1 MAKNQAKKPTQKP
14 AMQSKKAQAEVLAK
28 KKPEAL
34 TKNNQKV
41 LQARMAEIKKYAS
54 DGSTVQNA
62 IPYCCMYKDGICEV
76 TDNFYSM
83 TVQFFDTGYVL
94 ADFDEQNNIFG
105 KYCNLLNSFDNSI
118 QFQLTFENQN
128 RSTEE
133 LIAAVQIPEQDDAFN
148 HIRKEYSDMLTDKL
162 LSGNAGQS
170 TRKFLT
176 FGVTASSH
184 KAAKVR
190 LEGVKNDV
198 IRFFKTFGVD
208 AKMLGGKAR
217 LETLYYS
224 LNPYR
229 KEPFVFDWNAML
241 QAGIDTKDFIAPSSL
256 SFTKQQFEIG
266 NAVGKIWNINILAG
280 ELSDE
285 ILKDF
290 IELPYLL
297 GVNIHAR
304 PVEQADALKFIRSKL
319 TSVNQMKIDAQKK
332 ASQAGY
338 DPNILPPSIQMY
350 VDDITKMLED
360 LSSKDE
366 KLFHISISLRTYVKN
381 KKSLKLQEEALKRI
395 ISKNNCSMFVYDY
408 RQEQTLMSTLPLC
421 YNEIPVERE
430 MLTSGIAI
438 FVPFT
443 TRELFTIGTATY
455 YGINPLSG
463 NMIRANRSDLNNP
476 NGLILGTPGSG
487 KSFSVKRE
495 ILDCFLTTTD
505 DIIIY
510 DPEGEYFPLVD
521 ALHGQRIK
529 ISANSTNY
537 LNPMD
542 IPIQDEYE
550 EDPIQMKS
558 TFILSL
564 CEIIVGSG
572 YNGISPVERSLIDSC
587 VRSIYTKFLNHNP
600 TLENMPTLQDLHS
613 ALLQKGAPAERVA
626 NSLDMFVNGTQNL
639 FNHRS
644 NVDMNNRVVCF
655 DIKDLGKQLKKLGML
670 ILQDTVWNRVPQ
682 NRGKKKTRYYIDEF
696 HLLLQDEQTAT
707 YSAGIWKRFRKWGG
721 VPTGIT
727 QNIKDLLS
735 SEKIENIFDN
745 TDFVYML
752 NQASGDREILGEK
765 LHISEEQLKY
775 VENSGQGEGLIRFG
789 KIILPFVDSF
799 STDTEMY
806 RLMTTKPTEQIL
818 EEKHK

>member
-14 AMQSKKAQAEVLAK
+14 AVQSKKAQAEVLAK
-28 KKPEAL
+28 KKPETL
-34 TKNNQKV
+34 TKNDQKV

-62 IPYCCMYKDGICEV
+62 IPYRCMYKDGICEV

-190 LEGVKNDV
+190 LEGVKKDV

-266 NAVGKIWNINILAG
+266 NAVGKVWNINILAG

-350 VDDITKMLED
+350 DDDNTKKLED
-360 LSSKDE
+360 
-366 KLFHISISLRTYVKN
+366 
-381 KKSLKLQEEALKRI
+381 
-395 ISKNNCSMFVYDY
+395 
-408 RQEQTLMSTLPLC
+408 
-421 YNEIPVERE
+421 
-430 MLTSGIAI
+430 
-438 FVPFT
+438 
-443 TRELFTIGTATY
+443 
-455 YGINPLSG
+455 
-463 NMIRANRSDLNNP
+463 
-476 NGLILGTPGSG
+476 
-487 KSFSVKRE
+487 
-495 ILDCFLTTTD
+495 
-505 DIIIY
+505 
-510 DPEGEYFPLVD
+510 
-521 ALHGQRIK
+521 
-529 ISANSTNY
+529 
-537 LNPMD
+537 
-542 IPIQDEYE
+542 
-550 EDPIQMKS
+550 
-558 TFILSL
+558 
-564 CEIIVGSG
+564 
-572 YNGISPVERSLIDSC
+572 
-587 VRSIYTKFLNHNP
+587 
-600 TLENMPTLQDLHS
+600 
-613 ALLQKGAPAERVA
+613 
-626 NSLDMFVNGTQNL
+626 
-639 FNHRS
+639 
-644 NVDMNNRVVCF
+644 
-655 DIKDLGKQLKKLGML
+655 
-670 ILQDTVWNRVPQ
+670 
-682 NRGKKKTRYYIDEF
+682 
-696 HLLLQDEQTAT
+696 
-707 YSAGIWKRFRKWGG
+707 
-721 VPTGIT
+721 
-727 QNIKDLLS
+727 
-735 SEKIENIFDN
+735 
-745 TDFVYML
+745 
-752 NQASGDREILGEK
+752 
-765 LHISEEQLKY
+765 
-775 VENSGQGEGLIRFG
+775 
-789 KIILPFVDSF
+789 
-799 STDTEMY
+799 
-806 RLMTTKPTEQIL
+806 
-818 EEKHK
+818 